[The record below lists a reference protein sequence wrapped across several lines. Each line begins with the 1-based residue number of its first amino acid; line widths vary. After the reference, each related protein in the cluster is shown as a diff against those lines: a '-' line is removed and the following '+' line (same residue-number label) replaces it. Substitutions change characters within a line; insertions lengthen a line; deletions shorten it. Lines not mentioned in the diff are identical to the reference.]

1 MGIKVQPL
9 IGVTG
14 SSLMRVAVVEE
25 IDCHLKD
32 LMPCDFVLTCDCCG
46 ASMKARELQSGMSVA
61 N

>member
-1 MGIKVQPL
+1 
-9 IGVTG
+9 
-14 SSLMRVAVVEE
+14 MRVAVVEE